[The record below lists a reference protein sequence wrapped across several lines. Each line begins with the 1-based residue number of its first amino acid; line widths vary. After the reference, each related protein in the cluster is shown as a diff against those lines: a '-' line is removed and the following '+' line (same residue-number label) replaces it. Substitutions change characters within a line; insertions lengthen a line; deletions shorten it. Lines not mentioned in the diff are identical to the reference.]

1 MPLSEVHGRLAVTA
15 ILYTAILAIWAFFRF
30 FRRQGVESNYWGALV
45 IAEILYIVQGAL
57 GAYLYLTNAGR
68 PVGGGMHILYGVVAV
83 LCVPAAFAFT
93 RGSDERRT
101 SLVYGAVLLFMVGIL
116 FRSIATGG

>member
-1 MPLSEVHGRLAVTA
+1 MSLSEVHGRLAITA
-15 ILYTAILAIWAFFRF
+15 ILFTAILAIWAFYRF
-30 FRRQGVESNYWGALV
+30 FRRQGLDSSYWGALV
-45 IAEILYIVQGAL
+45 IAEILYIAQGIL

-83 LCVPAAFAFT
+83 LCIPTAFAFT

-101 SLVYGAVLLFMVGIL
+101 MLVYGAMLLFMVGIL
-116 FRSIATGG
+116 FRSMATGG